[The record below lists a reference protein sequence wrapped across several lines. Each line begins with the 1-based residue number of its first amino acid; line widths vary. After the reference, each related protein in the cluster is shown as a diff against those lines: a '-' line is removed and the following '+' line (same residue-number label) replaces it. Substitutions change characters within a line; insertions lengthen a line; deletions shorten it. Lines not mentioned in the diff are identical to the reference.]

1 MRARLDYDTAVAWC
15 QAGDTRSVV
24 SWLEGDTQ
32 DTQDT
37 KDDVDNM
44 DNVGNGKSGDTRL
57 LLHCAATTGSRAVLE
72 VLLEREVVEV
82 DVREEGTGDTALHM
96 AAR

>member
-1 MRARLDYDTAVAWC
+1 MRASLDHDTAVAWC
-15 QAGDTRSVV
+15 QAGDTRTVV
-24 SWLEGDTQ
+24 SWLEGDTE
-32 DTQDT
+32 DT
-37 KDDVDNM
+37 KDNVDNM
-44 DNVGNGKSGDTRL
+44 DNVENGNSGDTRL
-57 LLHCAATTGSRAVLE
+57 LLHCAATIGTTAVLE